1 MKRMFLSQDLYFL
14 VPVIAVF
21 TKYDQFKY
29 NIEIDLERDGYANWE
44 SKAHAEVE
52 RVFQE
57 QYLDKLGG
65 TPHFVR
71 LESEVLENS
80 WTFRG

>member
-1 MKRMFLSQDLYFL
+1 M
-14 VPVIAVF
+14 VF

-52 RVFQE
+52 RVFQVI
-57 QYLDKLGG
+57 YLKC
-65 TPHFVR
+65 FK
-71 LESEVLENS
+71 
-80 WTFRG
+80 